1 MAISGAFGAGF
12 VQGFGESF
20 KKDVDKRFEKQQL
33 YIDNMME
40 NARRFAPKYAQ
51 DKATADA
58 TIGLMQEFE
67 TRYGVSNTEFIAL
80 AQTHDVNKV
89 YEAIQIAEKGLRDG
103 QKLDVKGNILS
114 ALKIPEGAKLPDGMS
129 PEDALRSMVLGYAQN
144 VSTKPDDNSETH
156 KNKSW
161 SKAISETLALNPRAS
176 AEEQIAAMQIAGVPV
191 QEILQYQ
198 AAQGGTYKPLQ
209 NVARTGVLDFSD
221 DYKDGDFEVSSR
233 SFTRTFNSILSGS
246 EDLALA
252 GADSLD
258 EAMKAVG
265 AESTEALA
273 KTTTAAGVS
282 MADLELD
289 LANNGMRKINRD
301 RALVRLASEVNTGT
315 EIIALNEAVDSGLAM
330 RLINESMEK
339 HGKLTQEYI
348 EAILSNREVKE
359 VEAAK
364 VTEKAP
370 DTPSFLQDEPV
381 PQLGGGVVGGPD
393 VNDRPS
399 MPPLPQDQEDTAIEE
414 AGDETSNLLKTI
426 KQNQKTQQ
434 ESGIDPDSG
443 FIAGNAGSVAARQ
456 DELKAKMREAA
467 SKITYSAYER
477 MLETKAGRERL
488 KEMGLPTQRF
498 RTGKDRAFAFGVM
511 NPEQYF
517 APEPGGKP
525 ETEKPKSEK
534 PMTKSEFVTSE
545 DGLSLLNYLIDQEG
559 ITADDSL
566 DDIKQAVAAWFGDN
580 PDTNVGAEVTA
591 ADVAKSMKQALA
603 LMARDN

>member
-33 YIDNMME
+33 YVDNMME

-80 AQTHDVNKV
+80 AQTHDINKV
-89 YEAIQIAEKGLRDG
+89 YENIQIAEKGLRDG
-103 QKLDVKGNILS
+103 AKLDVKGQLLK
-114 ALKIPEGAKLPDGMS
+114 ALKIPEGAKLPEGMT

-161 SKAISETLALNPRAS
+161 AKAISETLALNPRAS

-209 NVARTGVLDFSD
+209 NVTRTGVLDFSD
-221 DYKDGDFEVSSR
+221 DYKASDYATIAR
-233 SFTRTFNSILSGS
+233 SFTRTINTIMAGS
-246 EDLALA
+246 EEL
-252 GADSLD
+252 GVADAKTLE
-258 EAMKAVG
+258 EAMVKLGVDSKDAMAQLTISAGRAV
-265 AESTEALA
+265 
-273 KTTTAAGVS
+273 
-282 MADLELD
+282 ADLDLD
-289 LANNGMRKINRD
+289 LANNGMKEHNRIRLLQRLGEEINM
-301 RALVRLASEVNTGT
+301 GT
-315 EIIALNEAVDSGLAM
+315 EINALKKAVDSGLAM
-330 RLINESMEK
+330 RLVQESYNK

-348 EAILSNREVKE
+348 DAILSNREVKE
-359 VEAAK
+359 VEADN
-364 VTEKAP
+364 VTEKAQ

-399 MPPLPQDQEDTAIEE
+399 KPLLPQDQEDTAIEE

-534 PMTKSEFVTSE
+534 PMTRSEFVTSE

-559 ITADDSL
+559 ISADDSL
-566 DDIKQAVAAWFGDN
+566 EDIKQAVAAWFGDN

>member
-221 DYKDGDFEVSSR
+221 DYKDGDFETSSR

-399 MPPLPQDQEDTAIEE
+399 MPPLPQDQEDTAAD

-534 PMTKSEFVTSE
+534 PMTISEF
-545 DGLSLLNYLIDQEG
+545 LNSDSY
-559 ITADDSL
+559 DSL
-566 DDIKQAVAAWFGDN
+566 VSYILNESGLDVDAPIEELKQVVADWFGEN
-580 PDTNVGAEVTA
+580 PSTNVGAEVTA
-591 ADVAKSMKQALA
+591 EAVAKKLK
-603 LMARDN
+603 RVK